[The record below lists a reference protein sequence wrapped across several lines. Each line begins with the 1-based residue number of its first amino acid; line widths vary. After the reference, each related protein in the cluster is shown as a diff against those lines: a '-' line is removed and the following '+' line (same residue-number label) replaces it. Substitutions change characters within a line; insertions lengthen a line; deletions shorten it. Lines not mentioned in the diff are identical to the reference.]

1 MPYGYYQFLRIIITI
16 VAGSIAY
23 DLFQTNKKLL
33 FRVFVGIA
41 VLDNPVVV
49 IHLDKLIWSTLN
61 IFTAAFFLAFVFVSK
76 NKITP

>member
-41 VLDNPVVV
+41 VLYNPVVV